1 MKLLENKL
9 ANHTARIG
17 VMGLGYV
24 GLPLAVAFA
33 KAGFKVFGFD
43 IDEEKCRAIQSGNS
57 YVGDAPLGE
66 IQEVVRA
73 GRLRVSNHPKVLQNL
88 DAVVICVPTPLR
100 KTKDPDISYIV
111 AATEIFAQH
120 VARGQ
125 LIVLESTTYPGT
137 TREVILPKLEESGLI
152 GGKDF
157 YLAFSP
163 ERIDPGNPSFGL
175 RNTPKLVSG
184 LTPRCASLAKG
195 LFLNVSDT
203 VVSVSSLET
212 AEMAKLLENT
222 FRAVNIA
229 LVNEVA
235 QMCERLKLSVW
246 EVIDAAATK
255 PFGYMKFSP
264 GPGIGGHCIPLDP
277 HYLSWK
283 LKTLN
288 FHSRF
293 IDLAEDVNSHMPRYV
308 VQRIVGAL
316 NARGKPLKNSRL
328 LILGVAYKRDISD
341 VRESPALQII
351 EELAENGAHV
361 SYVDPHVSNLAIGG
375 KVFRSVKITN
385 AALARADAV
394 ILVTDHSAFDIK
406 RLTAQA
412 KIFVD
417 TRNTSRGIRRRNIV
431 RL

>member
-1 MKLLENKL
+1 MKSLDSKL
-9 ANHTARIG
+9 ADRTARVG

-33 KAGFKVFGFD
+33 QAGLRVFGYD
-43 IDEEKCRAIQSGNS
+43 VDDKKCRALQAGRT
-57 YVGDAPLGE
+57 YVGDVPARD
-66 IQEVVRA
+66 IQQVLRA
-73 GRLRVSNHPKVLQNL
+73 GRLKVSSRPEILKGM

-100 KTKDPDISYIV
+100 KSKDPDISYIV
-111 AATEIFAQH
+111 IAANVLAPW
-120 VARGQ
+120 VRKGQ
-125 LIVLESTTYPGT
+125 LVILESTTYPGT
-137 TREVILPKLEESGLI
+137 TREVILPKLEERGLRA
-152 GGKDF
+152 GKDF
-157 YLAFSP
+157 FLAFSP
-163 ERIDPGNPSFGL
+163 ERIDPGNARFGL
-175 RNTPKLVSG
+175 RNTPKIVAG
-184 LTPRCASLAKG
+184 LTPRCSSLAKA
-195 LFLNVSDT
+195 LFRTVTET
-203 VVSVSSLET
+203 VVPVSSLET

-235 QMCERLKLSVW
+235 QMCERLKLNVW

-316 NARGKPLKNSRL
+316 NARGKALKNSRL

-351 EELAENGAHV
+351 EELAQNGARV
-361 SYVDPHVSNLAIGG
+361 SYADPHVSTLAIEG
-375 KVFRSVKITN
+375 KVYRSVKATP
-385 AALARADAV
+385 AVLARADAV
-394 ILVTDHSAFDIK
+394 VLVTNHSAFDIK
-406 RLTAQA
+406 QITAQA
-412 KIFVD
+412 RLFID
-417 TRNTSRGIRRRNIV
+417 TRNASRGIRRGNIV

>member
-1 MKLLENKL
+1 MKSLESKL
-9 ANHTARIG
+9 VDRTARVG

-33 KAGFKVFGFD
+33 QAGLRVSGFD
-43 IDEEKCRAIQSGNS
+43 VDDEKCRALQAGKT
-57 YVGDAPLGE
+57 YVGDVRARDIRE
-66 IQEVVRA
+66 MVRA
-73 GRLRVSNHPKVLQNL
+73 GRLKVSSHPGILKEM

-100 KTKDPDISYIV
+100 KSKDPDISYIV
-111 AATEIFAQH
+111 IAANVLAPW
-120 VARGQ
+120 VRKGQ
-125 LIVLESTTYPGT
+125 LVVLESTTYPGT
-137 TREVILPKLEESGLI
+137 TREVILPKLEERGLRA
-152 GGKDF
+152 GKDLF
-157 YLAFSP
+157 LAFSP
-163 ERIDPGNPSFGL
+163 ERIDPGNAHFGL
-175 RNTPKLVSG
+175 RNTPKIVAG
-184 LTPRCASLAKG
+184 LTPRCASMAEA
-195 LFLNVSDT
+195 LFRVVTET

-235 QMCERLKLSVW
+235 QMCERLNLNVW

-283 LKTLN
+283 LKTLD

-308 VQRIVGAL
+308 VQRIVSAL
-316 NARGKPLKNSRL
+316 NARGKALKNSRL

-351 EELAENGAHV
+351 EELSLNGAHV
-361 SYVDPHVSNLAIGG
+361 SYADPHVSTLKIGK
-375 KVFRSVKITN
+375 KVFRAVNVTE
-385 AALARADAV
+385 AVLARADAA

-406 RLTAQA
+406 RFTVQTRLF
-412 KIFVD
+412 ID
-417 TRNTSRGIRRRNIV
+417 TRNASRGLHRRNIV